1 MIQII
6 ISIDPSTEFLF
17 EIINKLKSYAI
28 DFNITELHP
37 TNKSYSEAYKKLNTF
52 DKNSVILFLGHG
64 TDEKL
69 YGGENLPVFEKKEF
83 IKLQQMN
90 VFENQN
96 LFALS
101 CNSADL
107 IKKSLRL
114 SKMSKSIGFGGLP
127 TSKEEVDD
135 DKRLREQGVSA
146 QTIQD
151 FKNEIVYTVSNAFSQ
166 HYQDFNKLSDYLILL
181 LDQRINNAVLVKN
194 DRNLADLLFKMRYEM
209 VLY

>member
-6 ISIDPSTEFLF
+6 ISIDPSTQFLF
-17 EIINKLKSYAI
+17 AIIDKLKTSRI
-28 DFNITELHP
+28 NFNLIELHP
-37 TNKSYSEAYKKLNTF
+37 NFESYSESLNLISKF
-52 DKNSVILFLGHG
+52 EKNSFILFLGHG

-69 YGGENLPVFEKKEF
+69 YGGEQLPAFEKREF
-83 IKLQQMN
+83 IKFDKMN
-90 VFENQN
+90 VFESQN

-101 CNSADL
+101 CNSAGL
-107 IKKSLRL
+107 IKKSHR
-114 SKMSKSIGFGGLP
+114 MSNINKAIGFGGLP

-135 DKRLREQGVSA
+135 DKRFREQGVSSS
-146 QTIQD
+146 TIED
-151 FKNEIVYTVSNAFSQ
+151 FKNEIVYTVSNALSFY
-166 HYQDFNKLSDYLILL
+166 YQDFNKLSDYLTLL